1 MEVDEVKQALQ
12 ANKKNQII
20 DIRSKEEYER
30 AHIPIALN
38 ISLQDL
44 KDNIS
49 QLKKNFSICYSL
61 WQRWRTE
68 LNF

>member
-49 QLKKNFSICYSL
+49 QLDKNFQFVTACGKGGG
-61 WQRWRTE
+61 R
-68 LNF
+68 N